1 MLDINEIL
9 KLYRGNKEEDEQQ
22 KHDTTVDH
30 TRMEYLIFR
39 ENKQKLDSL
48 YEGSDFTIEELEEMA
63 KEKLTSFGG
72 LSQDVFNLL
81 YKINPIDRDAEEL
94 SDNALRFNKHIIQKI
109 KENPD
114 YGALKL
120 ITEGKDLEAI
130 EGCREFVKEI
140 YDNLDELL
148 KDVTGET
155 GTLNRMEKLKDAMD
169 NKTEQL
175 KSNIGLYNQLKTDGA
190 DENQIKAAEGKVLAL
205 HRQVEGIKKQMEK
218 YDEII
223 DANVRNNKDDIEKKI
238 GKALKS
244 SLDKVNEIKDI
255 LEMWGAEDGRPKTIE
270 GKTELISKLKSN
282 PMFQKL
288 AKELGK
294 LRRLAKSTINR
305 RFTYGRGQRVGI
317 EYGNN
322 LNKVLSSE
330 FALLA
335 DEDTEILFYKKYI
348 EKKLKQYK
356 DKEEVF
362 EGRGHVIFMVDESG
376 STEGDRAVWAKALG
390 VAMMDIAVKDHRN
403 FAFIPFDVRV
413 GNVHHVSY
421 HNYSEDIVLQIANTF
436 LGGGTDF
443 TEPIRLATQLLDEDR
458 YNNADLIF
466 ITDGH
471 ATIASDVLEKFNEA
485 KRKKECKCVGI
496 LLDKGGY
503 GHVSDATI
511 KKFCDVIYRT
521 SELSSDEIAV
531 KVMSGVV

>member
-244 SLDKVNEIKDI
+244 SL
-255 LEMWGAEDGRPKTIE
+255 
-270 GKTELISKLKSN
+270 
-282 PMFQKL
+282 
-288 AKELGK
+288 
-294 LRRLAKSTINR
+294 
-305 RFTYGRGQRVGI
+305 
-317 EYGNN
+317 
-322 LNKVLSSE
+322 
-330 FALLA
+330 
-335 DEDTEILFYKKYI
+335 
-348 EKKLKQYK
+348 
-356 DKEEVF
+356 
-362 EGRGHVIFMVDESG
+362 
-376 STEGDRAVWAKALG
+376 
-390 VAMMDIAVKDHRN
+390 
-403 FAFIPFDVRV
+403 
-413 GNVHHVSY
+413 
-421 HNYSEDIVLQIANTF
+421 
-436 LGGGTDF
+436 
-443 TEPIRLATQLLDEDR
+443 IR
-458 YNNADLIF
+458 
-466 ITDGH
+466 
-471 ATIASDVLEKFNEA
+471 
-485 KRKKECKCVGI
+485 
-496 LLDKGGY
+496 
-503 GHVSDATI
+503 
-511 KKFCDVIYRT
+511 
-521 SELSSDEIAV
+521 
-531 KVMSGVV
+531 